1 MTPIAQLNDN
11 SVTASMDRIR
21 ALFDKYLPD
30 GRLVGAVARI
40 SKAKPPKKRYLR
52 LGPDTVKAIRNDL
65 VDGMAVCA
73 ICKKYGVKDN
83 TVYRIKNKR
92 GRFA

>member
-11 SVTASMDRIR
+11 RVTASIERIQ
-21 ALFDKYLPD
+21 ALFDKYMPN

-40 SKAKPPKKRYLR
+40 SKAKPAKKRHLR
-52 LGPDTVKAIRNDL
+52 LGPDTIKAIRNDL

-83 TVYRIKNKR
+83 TVYRIKNKK
-92 GRFA
+92 GRFK